1 MPIYCN
7 NYDINLY
14 QGQSYFLD
22 LDYTDDNDE
31 VVDLNGATF
40 EARMQVRRSPLVEE
54 KLLGL
59 NSEFYPNGVVGG
71 GITGYYLGG
80 YYGSTLKRDLGV
92 SPPDERPDVGV
103 IGTRP
108 DENNQVATTPGVIG
122 TGGITLNYNGV
133 TGAFRIEIDAQ
144 TTSNIPSG
152 RHFYDLDIR
161 NTETGFVDKIITG
174 TFEVL
179 SEVTR

>member
-7 NYDINLY
+7 NYDIHMY

-22 LDYTDDNDE
+22 IDYTDADDNI
-31 VVDLNGATF
+31 VDLSGTIF

-59 NSEFYPNGVVGG
+59 NSEFYPRGVVGG
-71 GITGYYLGG
+71 GITGYFVGN
-80 YYGSTLKRDLGV
+80 YYGST
-92 SPPDERPDVGV
+92 PD
-103 IGTRP
+103 T
-108 DENNQVATTPGVIG
+108 NTTPGVLG
-122 TGGITLNYNGV
+122 TGGITLNYTGV
-133 TGAFRIEIDAQ
+133 TGALRIEIDAD
-144 TTSNIPSG
+144 TTENMPVG
-152 RHFYDLDIR
+152 RHFYDLDVR
-161 NTETGFVDKIITG
+161 NKTSGFVDKIITG

>member
-22 LDYTDDNDE
+22 LDYTDINDE
-31 VVDLNGATF
+31 EVDLNGATF

-54 KLLGL
+54 KLIAM
-59 NSEFYPNGVVGG
+59 SSDFYPKGVVGG
-71 GITGYYLGG
+71 GNTGYFTGPGFGLIAE
-80 YYGSTLKRDLGV
+80 
-92 SPPDERPDVGV
+92 DEPL
-103 IGTRP
+103 
-108 DENNQVATTPGVIG
+108 PGVLG
-122 TGGITLNYNGV
+122 TGGITLNYAGV
-133 TGAFRIEIDAQ
+133 MGTFRIEIDAE
-144 TTSNIPSG
+144 TTSHIPPG
-152 RHFYDLDIR
+152 RHFYDLDVR
-161 NTETGFVDKIITG
+161 NKETGFVDKVITG

>member
-40 EARMQVRRSPLVEE
+40 EARMQVRRSPLVDE
-54 KLLGL
+54 KLIAMG
-59 NSEFYPNGVVGG
+59 SDFYPRGVVGG
-71 GITGYYLGG
+71 GNTGYFTGPGFGLVGTG
-80 YYGSTLKRDLGV
+80 NGASGV
-92 SPPDERPDVGV
+92 L
-103 IGTRP
+103 
-108 DENNQVATTPGVIG
+108 G

-133 TGAFRIEIDAQ
+133 TGAFRIEIDAE
-144 TTSNIPSG
+144 TTSYIPAG
-152 RHFYDLDIR
+152 RHFYDLDVR
-161 NTETGFVDKIITG
+161 NKETGFVDKIITG